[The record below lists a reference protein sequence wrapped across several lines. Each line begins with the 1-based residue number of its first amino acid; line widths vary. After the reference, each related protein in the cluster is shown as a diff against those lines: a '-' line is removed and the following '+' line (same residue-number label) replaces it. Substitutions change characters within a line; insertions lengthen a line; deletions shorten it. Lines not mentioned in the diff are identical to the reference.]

1 MADELLTLPEY
12 AKGLTDPMARGL
24 IQTFSETSD
33 IMTVLP
39 FKQAGQGRNVFDRS
53 TANPSMAF
61 RGLNQEPEIS
71 HGETEEFQDHCAPIS
86 GLLEVDRLKRKR
98 YGERKMVMDRM
109 GQMIASSELWTQTFF
124 DGDTSSEPREFNGL
138 KRRLTDAGTGSV
150 DGTNKTSRL
159 IANSTASGG
168 GPLSLAKLDIAIRR
182 VARPSH
188 LIMSPLMQTKF
199 IAAMRDTT
207 LTGHVIQYV
216 QNGGE
221 RVLMYGK
228 LPILTGYEASQ
239 TTDILPWDEV
249 GQGGGGAVTT
259 SIYVVSIR
267 EDGLCGIQTS
277 PFEVVPG
284 IGTERGIFER
294 DLAEW
299 DSGITIEDPYAAL
312 RLSSITNAAI
322 AA

>member
-12 AKGLTDPMARGL
+12 AKGLGDPMARGM

-33 IMTVLP
+33 IMQVLP
-39 FKQAGQGRNVFDRS
+39 FKMAGQGRNVFDRS

-61 RGLNQEPEIS
+61 RGLNEEPEIS

-86 GLLEVDRLKRKR
+86 GLLEVDRLKKKR
-98 YGERKMVMDRM
+98 YGDRKMVLDMQ
-109 GQMIASSELWTQTFF
+109 GQMVSASELWTQTFF
-124 DGDTSSEPREFNGL
+124 DGDTSSQPREFNGL

-150 DGTNKTSRL
+150 DGTNKDSRL
-159 IANSTASGG
+159 VANATASGG

-182 VARPSH
+182 VARPTH
-188 LIMSPLMQTKF
+188 LIMSPLMQVKF

-207 LTGHVIQYV
+207 LTGHVLHYEQ
-216 QNGGE
+216 QGGNN
-221 RVLMYGK
+221 VLMYGK
-228 LPILTGYEASQ
+228 LPILTGYEASK
-239 TTDILPWDEV
+239 TDDILPFDEV
-249 GQGGGGAVTT
+249 AQGGGGAVTT

-267 EDGLCGIQTS
+267 EDGLCGIQTGG
-277 PFEVVPG
+277 FEVVP
-284 IGTERGIFER
+284 IGETDRGIFIR
-294 DLAEW
+294 NLAEW
-299 DSGITIEDPYAAL
+299 DSGITIEDPFAAL